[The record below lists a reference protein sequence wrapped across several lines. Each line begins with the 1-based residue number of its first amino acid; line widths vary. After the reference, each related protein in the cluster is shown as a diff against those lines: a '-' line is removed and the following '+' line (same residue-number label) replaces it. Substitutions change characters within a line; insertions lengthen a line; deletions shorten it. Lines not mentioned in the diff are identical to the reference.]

1 MGWTKG
7 TVLQGF
13 TVRVSIDK
21 LMEYITD
28 SILKQIGSDKAVDSV
43 ELDEYYTED
52 DQLVITGTYGTDFES
67 YYARATRYEPA
78 EEDMNRFY
86 IGDDGVGLFDGL
98 PQEIIK
104 LIDIDKVEEKEEDA
118 DYKVPEY
125 DDDDAFDKWRDRQLE
140 GDT

>member
-7 TVLQGF
+7 TVLQSF

-28 SILKQIGSDKAVDSV
+28 SILKQIGSDKEVDSV

-52 DQLVITGTYGTDFES
+52 DQLVITGTYGTDFKS
-67 YYARATRYEPA
+67 YYARATRWEPA
-78 EEDMNRFY
+78 EEDMQRFY
-86 IGDDGVGLFDGL
+86 IGDDGVGLLDGL
-98 PQEIIK
+98 PQEILK

-125 DDDDAFDKWRDRQLE
+125 DDDNDAYDRWRDR
-140 GDT
+140 